1 MTTMTARFLM
11 CRPEHFAVDY
21 AINPWMNPQS
31 WASES
36 KILADASRREWAAL
50 HRVLTGIGAAIELV
64 PPVPHLPDLGFTA
77 NAAGVLG
84 RQAVLLRFP
93 HPRTPPQGRPF
104 SSGFRALV
112 GRALPVTGCQ

>member
-36 KILADASRREWAAL
+36 KILVDASRQEWAAL
-50 HRVLTGIGAAIELV
+50 HRVLSGIGAAIELV
-64 PPVPHLPDLGFTA
+64 PPVPHLPDLVFTA
-77 NAAGVLG
+77 NAAVGLD
-84 RQAVLLRFP
+84 RKAVLSPFP
-93 HPRTPPQGRPF
+93 YPDPPAADEPF
-104 SSGFRALV
+104 QTGFPPLQR
-112 GRALPVTGCQ
+112 